1 MAQKNVL
8 NPESQKKTVAS
19 LQAVLTDLLHLAMQ
33 FKQAHWNVRGKQFR
47 SVHLQLD
54 EIIDDA
60 RLAADEVAER
70 IVTLNEASD
79 GRPSTIA
86 ETSTLEVFPAGFVRT
101 DQVTQLAA
109 DRLLSTIQAIR
120 KGIDTVG
127 DLDPIS
133 EDLLIGISAK
143 LEKHLWMVQSQNE

>member
-8 NPESQKKTVAS
+8 KPESQKKTVAA
-19 LQAVLTDLLHLAMQ
+19 LQAVLVDLLHLAMQ
-33 FKQAHWNVRGKQFR
+33 FKQAHWNVRGAQFR

-60 RLAADEVAER
+60 RMATDEVAER

-79 GRPSTIA
+79 GRPATVA
-86 ETSTLEVFPAGFVRT
+86 EESTLEVFPAGFIHT
-101 DQVTQLAA
+101 DKVTQLAA

-120 KGIDTVG
+120 KSIDTVG

-133 EDLLIGISAK
+133 EDLLIGISGK

>member
-1 MAQKNVL
+1 MAHKNVL

-19 LQAVLTDLLHLAMQ
+19 LQSVLTDLIHLAMQ
-33 FKQAHWNVRGKQFR
+33 FKQAHWNVRGTQFR

-79 GRPSTIA
+79 GRPATIA
-86 ETSTLEVFPAGFVRT
+86 ETSTLEVFPAGFIQT
-101 DQVTQLAA
+101 KQVTQLAA

-120 KGIDTVG
+120 RGIDTVG